1 MALPTGCYDLKR
13 SKMSIVVT
21 ILGAVLAICTAAFN
35 MQALGILL

>member
-1 MALPTGCYDLKR
+1 MALPAGCHELKQ

-21 ILGAVLAICTAAFN
+21 VLDAVLTVCTAPFN